1 MTSVAIY
8 ARYSSD
14 LQRDAS
20 IEDQIRLCKERA
32 KREGWRVVN
41 CYSDHAISGA
51 SLLRPGMQSLLQDAQ
66 AEKFDV
72 IISEA
77 IDRLSRDQEDIA
89 HIYKRTRFAGVR
101 IVTLSEGEVNELHIG
116 LKGTMGALF
125 LKDLADKT
133 RRGLRGR
140 IEAGKSGGGNS
151 FGYDVVRRLDA
162 EGLPVRG
169 ERKINAAE
177 AGIVR
182 RMFNDYAA
190 GKSPQAIAKQLN
202 KEIVPGPS
210 GTGWGPSTIHG
221 NPDRGTG
228 ILNNE
233 LYIGKL
239 VWNRLR
245 YIKDPETGK
254 RVSRPN
260 PESEWITQDVPDL
273 RIIAPELWEAVKT
286 RQGALRSTRTGKK
299 APGYW
304 DRRRPRHLLS
314 GLMRC
319 GCCGGGFTN
328 LSAERLGCA
337 TARYKG
343 TCDNRRTIR
352 RDVLDAVVLEGLQ
365 SHVMDPALCDLFCQE
380 YTRQMNRLHRENN
393 AERKGDRSAL
403 AKIER
408 ELDRLVQALM
418 DGVPASR
425 VKDKMTDLEDRKAGL
440 EARLKDGE
448 DSVVLLHPN
457 MAAYYRDKVAQLRAA
472 LSGNGQAEA
481 TDLIR
486 KLIDRIV
493 LTPVED
499 EKGRK
504 TLSIDLHGHLAGI
517 LSLAIKAKK
526 PLGESGFPV
535 ESVKLVAGTC
545 NHRQFEISVLV

>member
-1 MTSVAIY
+1 MITAAIY

-32 KREGWRVVN
+32 KREGWRVIN
-41 CYSDHAISGA
+41 CYTDHAISGA
-51 SLLRPGMQSLLQDAQ
+51 SLMRPGVQMLLQDAQ
-66 AEKFDV
+66 AKKFDV
-72 IISEA
+72 VVAEA

-89 HIYKRTRFAGVR
+89 HIYKRAQFAGVR

-140 IEAGKSGGGNS
+140 VEAGKSGGGNS

-169 ERKINAAE
+169 ERKINATE

-202 KEIVPGPS
+202 KEVVPGPS

-286 RQGALRSTRTGKK
+286 RQGALRSTRTV
-299 APGYW
+299 
-304 DRRRPRHLLS
+304 RV
-314 GLMRC
+314 
-319 GCCGGGFTN
+319 
-328 LSAERLGCA
+328 
-337 TARYKG
+337 
-343 TCDNRRTIR
+343 I
-352 RDVLDAVVLEGLQ
+352 
-365 SHVMDPALCDLFCQE
+365 FC
-380 YTRQMNRLHRENN
+380 
-393 AERKGDRSAL
+393 
-403 AKIER
+403 
-408 ELDRLVQALM
+408 
-418 DGVPASR
+418 R
-425 VKDKMTDLEDRKAGL
+425 V
-440 EARLKDGE
+440 
-448 DSVVLLHPN
+448 
-457 MAAYYRDKVAQLRAA
+457 
-472 LSGNGQAEA
+472 
-481 TDLIR
+481 
-486 KLIDRIV
+486 
-493 LTPVED
+493 
-499 EKGRK
+499 
-504 TLSIDLHGHLAGI
+504 
-517 LSLAIKAKK
+517 
-526 PLGESGFPV
+526 
-535 ESVKLVAGTC
+535 
-545 NHRQFEISVLV
+545 

>member
-1 MTSVAIY
+1 MTTAAIY

-41 CYSDHAISGA
+41 CYTDHAISGA
-51 SLLRPGMQSLLQDAQ
+51 SLIRPGMQMLLKDAQ

-72 IISEA
+72 IVAEA

-101 IVTLSEGEVNELHIG
+101 IVTLSEGDVNELHIG

-140 IEAGKSGGGNS
+140 VEAGKSGGGNS

-169 ERKINAAE
+169 ERKINAAQ

-182 RMFNDYAA
+182 RIFSDYAA
-190 GKSPQAIAKQLN
+190 GKAPQAIAKQLN
-202 KEIVPGPS
+202 KESVPGPS
-210 GTGWGPSTIHG
+210 GADWGPSTIHG

-260 PESEWITQDVPDL
+260 PESEWITQDVADL
-273 RIIAPELWEAVKT
+273 RIIAEDLWQAVKA
-286 RQGALRSTRTGKK
+286 RQISLRSTRTGKK
-299 APGYW
+299 SQGYW
-304 DRRRPRHLLS
+304 DRRRPHYLFS

-319 GCCGGGFTN
+319 GCCGGGMVVLN
-328 LSAERLGCA
+328 AERIGCA
-337 TARYKG
+337 NARNKG
-343 TCDNRRTIR
+343 TCDNRQTIR
-352 RDVLDAVVLEGLQ
+352 RDALEATVLEGLQ
-365 SHVMDPALCDLFCQE
+365 KSSHGPGAV
-380 YTRQMNRLHRENN
+380 R
-393 AERKGDRSAL
+393 
-403 AKIER
+403 
-408 ELDRLVQALM
+408 
-418 DGVPASR
+418 
-425 VKDKMTDLEDRKAGL
+425 
-440 EARLKDGE
+440 
-448 DSVVLLHPN
+448 
-457 MAAYYRDKVAQLRAA
+457 
-472 LSGNGQAEA
+472 
-481 TDLIR
+481 
-486 KLIDRIV
+486 
-493 LTPVED
+493 
-499 EKGRK
+499 
-504 TLSIDLHGHLAGI
+504 
-517 LSLAIKAKK
+517 
-526 PLGESGFPV
+526 
-535 ESVKLVAGTC
+535 
-545 NHRQFEISVLV
+545 